1 MDIEL
6 YDIMLKGLKEFNDSL
21 TDNYGNVVLPYP
33 SEKPTYPYTVFD
45 EIRNTANKGYNSRI
59 CRLSSV
65 GYRLDIYAKDMGK
78 FNKQTIAREVAK
90 KLNDFLTYNCG
101 LTQVSWNRVELEND
115 GSIYCITMTYSA
127 SLYENRRILY

>member
-6 YDIMLKGLKEFNDSL
+6 YDIILEKLQEYNNSL
-21 TDNYGNVVLPYP
+21 SDNYGNVILPYP

-45 EIRNTANKGYNSRI
+45 EIRNIADKNYNTRS

-65 GYRLDIYAKDMGK
+65 GYRIDIYAKDMGTI
-78 FNKQTIAREVAK
+78 NKQTIARKVAHI
-90 KLNDFLTYNCG
+90 LNDYLTYHCG
-101 LTQVSWNRVELEND
+101 LTQISWNRVELEND